1 MSKENKV
8 DNKVPRAPKNPQL
21 GKVQGEQLK
30 SCHQVSC
37 LHHKQILIC
46 CLRQMPVAPKVISG
60 TGLGRKSRRG
70 AMLRA
75 PSVLIIINA
84 AIVWK
89 NICSQYNGIS
99 KC

>member
-37 LHHKQILIC
+37 LHHKHVSILISSILTAPGHLWTWSAFLAERMTVLPQILS
-46 CLRQMPVAPKVISG
+46 VALAWHRI
-60 TGLGRKSRRG
+60 
-70 AMLRA
+70 
-75 PSVLIIINA
+75 
-84 AIVWK
+84 
-89 NICSQYNGIS
+89 
-99 KC
+99 